1 VPGPTFGTV
10 EPLIFFPIGFS
21 APPDVVSNDLQNVLS
36 TKLHHGPGV
45 RMSATLYSFAAPA
58 IGHRDLYD
66 MLYGS
71 RYVPFRRGTFNI
83 LAESPQDPSTYFLTG
98 AGGLLQQVLLG
109 YCSLRLS
116 SNAIELTYKPMLP
129 REVTEVS
136 VLGLYARGR
145 TYDLVET
152 PARASLKPH

>member
-1 VPGPTFGTV
+1 MPDPTFGTV

-36 TKLHHGPGV
+36 TELHHDPGV
-45 RMSATLYSFAAPA
+45 RMSATLKPFAAAA

-83 LAESPQDPSTYFLTG
+83 LEEAPQSPSTNLLSSVG
-98 AGGLLQQVLLG
+98 RLLQKVLFW
-109 YCSLRLS
+109 YCGLRLS
-116 SNAIELTYKPMLP
+116 RKGFDLPDKPVLP
-129 REVTEVS
+129 REITEVS